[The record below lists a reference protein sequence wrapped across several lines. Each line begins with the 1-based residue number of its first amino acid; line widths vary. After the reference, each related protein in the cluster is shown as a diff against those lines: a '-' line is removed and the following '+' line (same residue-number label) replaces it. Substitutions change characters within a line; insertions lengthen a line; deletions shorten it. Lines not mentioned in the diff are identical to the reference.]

1 MFYFFRKWNGEI
13 YHSINFKGVEYSF
26 DGKIFVL
33 LLNFECDEYLFESKI
48 FVLLL
53 NFESVEY
60 LFESKIFVLLLNF
73 ESVVEAYNVQVKSQ
87 FNTSTT
93 TDS

>member
-33 LLNFECDEYLFESKI
+33 LLNFESVEYSFDCKI

-53 NFESVEY
+53 NFECDEY
-60 LFESKIFVLLLNF
+60 LFDGKIFVLLLNF

-87 FNTSTT
+87 FNTLTT